1 MNLYIYII
9 NFFVSILM
17 GSMIFFTTVVSPTT
31 FQTLNNKDS
40 SNFLRSIFPKL
51 FLFAFIISIL
61 SLLISIFNEN
71 LIVTI
76 LLIFVTL
83 SFLFNRNFLTPL
95 INKFRDLEL
104 TGDKVAKK
112 KFKLMHFLSVFL
124 FIVNFLFLSCI
135 LIINYNNF

>member
-1 MNLYIYII
+1 
-9 NFFVSILM
+9 M

-51 FLFAFIISIL
+51 FLFGFIISIL
-61 SLLISIFNEN
+61 SLLISLFNDN
-71 LIVTI
+71 LIITI
-76 LLIFVTL
+76 LLTFVTL
-83 SFLFNRNFLTPL
+83 SFLYNRNFLTPL

-124 FIVNFLFLSCI
+124 FIVNFLLLFCI

>member
-1 MNLYIYII
+1 
-9 NFFVSILM
+9 M

-51 FLFAFIISIL
+51 FLFGFIISIL
-61 SLLISIFNEN
+61 SLLISIFNDN

-76 LLIFVTL
+76 LLTFVTL
-83 SFLFNRNFLTPL
+83 SFLYNRNFLTPL

-124 FIVNFLFLSCI
+124 FIVNFLLLSCI

>member
-51 FLFAFIISIL
+51 FLFGFIISIL
-61 SLLISIFNEN
+61 SLLISIFNDN

-124 FIVNFLFLSCI
+124 FIVNFLLLSCI

>member
-51 FLFAFIISIL
+51 FLFGFIISIL
-61 SLLISIFNEN
+61 SLLISLFNDN

-76 LLIFVTL
+76 LLTFVTL
-83 SFLFNRNFLTPL
+83 SFLYNRNFLTPL
-95 INKFRDLEL
+95 INKFRDMEL

-124 FIVNFLFLSCI
+124 FIVNFLILSCI

>member
-1 MNLYIYII
+1 
-9 NFFVSILM
+9 M

-31 FQTLNNKDS
+31 FQTLKNKDS

-51 FLFAFIISIL
+51 FLFGFIISIL
-61 SLLISIFNEN
+61 SLLISLFINN
-71 LIVTI
+71 LIITI
-76 LLIFVTL
+76 LFTFVTL
-83 SFLFNRNFLTPL
+83 SFLYNRNFLTPL
-95 INKFRDLEL
+95 INKFRDMEL

-124 FIVNFLFLSCI
+124 FIVNFLLLSCI

>member
-51 FLFAFIISIL
+51 FLFGFIISIL
-61 SLLISIFNEN
+61 SLLISLFNDN

-76 LLIFVTL
+76 LLTFVTL
-83 SFLFNRNFLTPL
+83 SFLYNRNFLTPL

-124 FIVNFLFLSCI
+124 FIVNFLLLSCI

>member
-1 MNLYIYII
+1 
-9 NFFVSILM
+9 M

-61 SLLISIFNEN
+61 SLLISIFNDN

-124 FIVNFLFLSCI
+124 FIVNFLLLSCI

>member
-1 MNLYIYII
+1 
-9 NFFVSILM
+9 M

-51 FLFAFIISIL
+51 FLFGFIISIL
-61 SLLISIFNEN
+61 SLLISLFNDN

-76 LLIFVTL
+76 LLTFVTL
-83 SFLFNRNFLTPL
+83 SFLYNRNFLTPL

-124 FIVNFLFLSCI
+124 FIVNFLLLSCI

>member
-1 MNLYIYII
+1 
-9 NFFVSILM
+9 M

-31 FQTLNNKDS
+31 FQTLKNKDS

-51 FLFAFIISIL
+51 FLFGFIISIL
-61 SLLISIFNEN
+61 SLLISLFINN
-71 LIVTI
+71 LIITI
-76 LLIFVTL
+76 LLTFVTL
-83 SFLFNRNFLTPL
+83 SFLYNRNFLTPL
-95 INKFRDLEL
+95 INKFRDMEL

-124 FIVNFLFLSCI
+124 FIVNFLLLSSI

>member
-1 MNLYIYII
+1 MVFDDFAVFPMNL
-9 NFFVSILM
+9 F
-17 GSMIFFTTVVSPTT
+17 G
-31 FQTLNNKDS
+31 
-40 SNFLRSIFPKL
+40 
-51 FLFAFIISIL
+51 FIISIL
-61 SLLISIFNEN
+61 SLLISLFNDN

-76 LLIFVTL
+76 LLTFVTL
-83 SFLFNRNFLTPL
+83 SFLYNRNFLTPL

-124 FIVNFLFLSCI
+124 FIVNFLLLSCI

>member
-1 MNLYIYII
+1 
-9 NFFVSILM
+9 M

-31 FQTLNNKDS
+31 FQTLKNKDS

-51 FLFAFIISIL
+51 FLFGFIISIL
-61 SLLISIFNEN
+61 SLLISLFINN
-71 LIVTI
+71 LTITI
-76 LLIFVTL
+76 LLTFVTL
-83 SFLFNRNFLTPL
+83 SFLYNRNFLTPL
-95 INKFRDLEL
+95 INKFRDMEL

-124 FIVNFLFLSCI
+124 FIVNFLLLSCI

>member
-1 MNLYIYII
+1 
-9 NFFVSILM
+9 M

-51 FLFAFIISIL
+51 FLFGFIISIL
-61 SLLISIFNEN
+61 SLLISLFNDN

-76 LLIFVTL
+76 LLTFVTL
-83 SFLFNRNFLTPL
+83 SFLYNRNFLTPL
-95 INKFRDLEL
+95 INKFRDLEM

-124 FIVNFLFLSCI
+124 FIVNFLLLFCI

>member
-1 MNLYIYII
+1 
-9 NFFVSILM
+9 M

-51 FLFAFIISIL
+51 FLFGFIISIL
-61 SLLISIFNEN
+61 SLLISLFNDN

-76 LLIFVTL
+76 LLTFVTL
-83 SFLFNRNFLTPL
+83 SFLYNRNFLTPL

-124 FIVNFLFLSCI
+124 FIVNFLLLFCI

>member
-1 MNLYIYII
+1 
-9 NFFVSILM
+9 M

-51 FLFAFIISIL
+51 FLFGFIISIL
-61 SLLISIFNEN
+61 SLLISLFNDN

-76 LLIFVTL
+76 LLTFVTL
-83 SFLFNRNFLTPL
+83 SFLYNRNFLTPL

-124 FIVNFLFLSCI
+124 FIVNFILLSCI

>member
-1 MNLYIYII
+1 
-9 NFFVSILM
+9 M

-31 FQTLNNKDS
+31 FQNLKNKDS

-51 FLFAFIISIL
+51 FLFGFIISIL
-61 SLLISIFNEN
+61 SLLISLFINN
-71 LIVTI
+71 LIITI
-76 LLIFVTL
+76 LLTFVTL
-83 SFLFNRNFLTPL
+83 SFLYNRNFLTPL
-95 INKFRDLEL
+95 INKFRDMEL

-124 FIVNFLFLSCI
+124 FIVNFLLLSCI

>member
-1 MNLYIYII
+1 
-9 NFFVSILM
+9 M

-51 FLFAFIISIL
+51 FLFGFIISIL
-61 SLLISIFNEN
+61 SLLISLFNDN

-76 LLIFVTL
+76 LLTFVTL
-83 SFLFNRNFLTPL
+83 SFLYNRNFLTPL
-95 INKFRDLEL
+95 INKFRDMEL

-124 FIVNFLFLSCI
+124 FIVNFLLLSCI

>member
-1 MNLYIYII
+1 
-9 NFFVSILM
+9 M

-31 FQTLNNKDS
+31 FQTLKNKDS

-51 FLFAFIISIL
+51 FLFGFIISIL
-61 SLLISIFNEN
+61 SLLISLFMNN
-71 LIVTI
+71 LIITI
-76 LLIFVTL
+76 LLTFVTL
-83 SFLFNRNFLTPL
+83 SFLYNRNFLTPL
-95 INKFRDLEL
+95 INKFRDMEL

-124 FIVNFLFLSCI
+124 FIVNFLLLSCI

>member
-1 MNLYIYII
+1 
-9 NFFVSILM
+9 M

-31 FQTLNNKDS
+31 FQTLKNKDS

-51 FLFAFIISIL
+51 FLFGFIISIL
-61 SLLISIFNEN
+61 SLLISLFINN
-71 LIVTI
+71 LIITI
-76 LLIFVTL
+76 LLTFVTL
-83 SFLFNRNFLTPL
+83 SFLYNRNFLTPL

-124 FIVNFLFLSCI
+124 FIVNFLLLSCI

>member
-1 MNLYIYII
+1 
-9 NFFVSILM
+9 M

-31 FQTLNNKDS
+31 FQILKNKDS

-51 FLFAFIISIL
+51 FLFGFIISIL
-61 SLLISIFNEN
+61 SLLISLFINN
-71 LIVTI
+71 LIITI
-76 LLIFVTL
+76 LLTFVTL
-83 SFLFNRNFLTPL
+83 SFFYNRNFLTPL
-95 INKFRDLEL
+95 INKFRDMEL

-124 FIVNFLFLSCI
+124 FIVNFLLLSCI

>member
-61 SLLISIFNEN
+61 SLLISIFNDN

>member
-1 MNLYIYII
+1 
-9 NFFVSILM
+9 M

-51 FLFAFIISIL
+51 FLFGFIISIL
-61 SLLISIFNEN
+61 SLLISLFNDN

-76 LLIFVTL
+76 LLTFVTL
-83 SFLFNRNFLTPL
+83 SFLCNRNFLTPL

-124 FIVNFLFLSCI
+124 FIVNFLLLSCVP
-135 LIINYNNF
+135 IINYNNF

>member
-1 MNLYIYII
+1 
-9 NFFVSILM
+9 M

-51 FLFAFIISIL
+51 FLFGFIISIL
-61 SLLISIFNEN
+61 SLLISIFNDN

-83 SFLFNRNFLTPL
+83 SFLYNRNFLTPL

-124 FIVNFLFLSCI
+124 FILNFLLLSCI
-135 LIINYNNF
+135 LTINYNNF

>member
-1 MNLYIYII
+1 
-9 NFFVSILM
+9 M

-51 FLFAFIISIL
+51 FLFGFIISIL
-61 SLLISIFNEN
+61 SLLISIFNDN

-124 FIVNFLFLSCI
+124 FIVNFLLLSCI

>member
-1 MNLYIYII
+1 
-9 NFFVSILM
+9 M

-31 FQTLNNKDS
+31 FQTLKNKDS

-51 FLFAFIISIL
+51 FLFGFIISIL
-61 SLLISIFNEN
+61 SLLISLFINN
-71 LIVTI
+71 LIITI
-76 LLIFVTL
+76 LLTFVTL
-83 SFLFNRNFLTPL
+83 SFLYNRNYLTPL
-95 INKFRDLEL
+95 INKFRDMEL

-124 FIVNFLFLSCI
+124 FIVNFLLLSCI

>member
-1 MNLYIYII
+1 
-9 NFFVSILM
+9 M

-51 FLFAFIISIL
+51 FLFGFIISIL
-61 SLLISIFNEN
+61 SLIISLFNDN

-76 LLIFVTL
+76 LLTFVTL
-83 SFLFNRNFLTPL
+83 SFLYNRNFLTPL

-124 FIVNFLFLSCI
+124 FIVNFLLLSCI

>member
-1 MNLYIYII
+1 
-9 NFFVSILM
+9 M

-51 FLFAFIISIL
+51 FLFGFIISIL
-61 SLLISIFNEN
+61 SLLISLFNDN

-76 LLIFVTL
+76 LLTFVTL
-83 SFLFNRNFLTPL
+83 SFLYNRNFLTPL
-95 INKFRDLEL
+95 INKFRDMEL
-104 TGDKVAKK
+104 TGNKVAKK
-112 KFKLMHFLSVFL
+112 RFKLMHFLSVFL
-124 FIVNFLFLSCI
+124 FIVNFLLLSCI

>member
-1 MNLYIYII
+1 
-9 NFFVSILM
+9 M

-31 FQTLNNKDS
+31 FQTLKNKDS

-51 FLFAFIISIL
+51 FLFGFIISIL
-61 SLLISIFNEN
+61 SLLISLFINN
-71 LIVTI
+71 LIITI
-76 LLIFVTL
+76 LLTFVTL
-83 SFLFNRNFLTPL
+83 SFLYNRNFLTPL
-95 INKFRDLEL
+95 INKFRDMEL

-124 FIVNFLFLSCI
+124 FIVNFLLLSCI

>member
-1 MNLYIYII
+1 
-9 NFFVSILM
+9 M

-31 FQTLNNKDS
+31 FQTLKNKDS

-51 FLFAFIISIL
+51 FLFGFIISIL
-61 SLLISIFNEN
+61 SLLISFFINN
-71 LIVTI
+71 LIITI
-76 LLIFVTL
+76 LLTFVTL
-83 SFLFNRNFLTPL
+83 SFLYNRNFLTPL
-95 INKFRDLEL
+95 INKFRDMQL

-124 FIVNFLFLSCI
+124 FIVNFLILSCI

>member
-1 MNLYIYII
+1 
-9 NFFVSILM
+9 M

-31 FQTLNNKDS
+31 FQTLKNKES

-51 FLFAFIISIL
+51 FLFGFIISIL
-61 SLLISIFNEN
+61 SLLISLFINN
-71 LIVTI
+71 LIITI
-76 LLIFVTL
+76 LLTFVTL
-83 SFLFNRNFLTPL
+83 SFLYNRNFLTPL

-104 TGDKVAKK
+104 TGNKVAKK

-124 FIVNFLFLSCI
+124 FIVNFLLLSCI

>member
-1 MNLYIYII
+1 
-9 NFFVSILM
+9 M

-51 FLFAFIISIL
+51 FLFGFIISIL
-61 SLLISIFNEN
+61 SLLISLFNDN

-76 LLIFVTL
+76 LLTFVTL
-83 SFLFNRNFLTPL
+83 SFLYNRNFLTPL

-124 FIVNFLFLSCI
+124 FIVNFLLLSCI
-135 LIINYNNF
+135 LTINYNNF

>member
-51 FLFAFIISIL
+51 FLFGFIISIL
-61 SLLISIFNEN
+61 SLLISLFNDN

-124 FIVNFLFLSCI
+124 FIVNFLLLSCI

>member
-1 MNLYIYII
+1 
-9 NFFVSILM
+9 M

-51 FLFAFIISIL
+51 FLFGFIISIL
-61 SLLISIFNEN
+61 SLLISIFNDN

-95 INKFRDLEL
+95 INKFRDMEL
-104 TGDKVAKK
+104 TGDKIAKK

-124 FIVNFLFLSCI
+124 FIVNFLLLSCI
-135 LIINYNNF
+135 MIINYNNF